1 MSDIERA
8 YQALVDK
15 SPTYDLMWQ
24 YYEGAQPLRYSTERL
39 EEVFRTLTVHF
50 QQNWC
55 ACIVDAALDRINLLR
70 FEVSENEAATQRLN
84 ELWESTELSLDEND
98 AHTAALVCGE
108 SFIVVWPDT
117 DGQVQAYYHDP
128 RLVHLF
134 YDRENP
140 RLKQFAAKW
149 WVADDERRYLT
160 LYYADRLE
168 HYVSH
173 GKSENVSNVAAFEP
187 TDVPVVANPYGIV
200 PVFHLRRERR
210 AIRSELG
217 NITSLQDAVNKLLA
231 DMMVAAEFGA
241 FRQRYVISQADPGR
255 LKNAPNEI
263 WALPSGDGAGQ
274 QTSVGE
280 FEQTDLSVYLS
291 AIDKLSTSMA
301 VITRTPKHYL
311 YAQGGDPSGE
321 ALIAMEAPL
330 NRKVQQYL
338 ERFTVAWQQV
348 GTFLLQLSGMTVDP
362 MSVTAV
368 FEPVETIQPLTES
381 IIRQNSVSAGIP
393 LVTQLSRE
401 GWTDAELAQ
410 MAKEEATARKAQ
422 VNSLAAGLLE
432 QQRRFD
438 QGQTEPGRAPAE
450 DAEQ

>member
-1 MSDIERA
+1 MTDLERA

-15 SPTYDLMWQ
+15 SPTYDMLWR
-24 YYEGAQPLRYSTERL
+24 YYEGTQPLRYSTERL
-39 EEVFRTLTVHF
+39 QEVFRTLTVRF

-70 FEVSENEAATQRLN
+70 FEVAGNDPATERLN
-84 ELWESTELSLDEND
+84 ALWESTELSLDEND
-98 AHTAALVCGE
+98 AHAAALVCGE
-108 SFIVVWPDT
+108 SFVVVWPDA

-128 RLVHLF
+128 RMMHLF
-134 YDRENP
+134 YGRENP
-140 RLKQFAAKW
+140 RIKQFAAKW
-149 WVADDERRYLT
+149 WVGDDERRYLT
-160 LYYADRLE
+160 LYYPDRVE
-168 HYVSH
+168 HYVSK
-173 GKSENVSNVAAFEP
+173 GKSTNVSSASAFEP
-187 TDVPVVANPYGIV
+187 TDDPVAPNPYGIV

-210 AIRSELG
+210 AIRSEMG

-241 FRQRYVISQADPGR
+241 FRQRYVISQVDPGR

-263 WALPSGDGAGQ
+263 WAIPAGDGAGQ
-274 QTSVGE
+274 STSVGE
-280 FEQTDLSVYLS
+280 FEQSDLGVYLA

-301 VITRTPKHYL
+301 VITRTPKHYF

-338 ERFTVAWQQV
+338 ERFTVVWQQI
-348 GTFLLQLSGMTVDP
+348 GTFLLQLSGMAVDP
-362 MSVTAV
+362 MDVTAV

-393 LVTQLSRE
+393 LATQLSRE
-401 GWTDAELAQ
+401 GWTDAELDA
-410 MAKEEATARKAQ
+410 MAKEEATVRKAQ

-438 QGQTEPGRAPAE
+438 QGRTEPAPAE
-450 DAEQ
+450 SDEE

>member
-1 MSDIERA
+1 MTDLERA
-8 YQALVDK
+8 YNALVGK
-15 SPTYDLMWQ
+15 APAYDMLWS
-24 YYEGAQPLRYSTERL
+24 YYDGIQPLRYSTERL
-39 EEVFRTLTVHF
+39 EEVFRSLTVHF

-55 ACIVDAALDRINLLR
+55 ACIVDAALDRINLMR
-70 FEVSENEAATQRLN
+70 FEVAGNEVATERLN

-98 AHTAALVCGE
+98 AHAAALVCGE
-108 SFIVVWPDT
+108 SFIVVWPDA
-117 DGQVQAYYHDP
+117 DGTVQAYYHDP

-168 HYVSH
+168 HYVSR
-173 GKSENVSNVAAFEP
+173 GKSESVSNAAAFEP
-187 TDVPVVANPYGIV
+187 TDEPVVANPYGVV

-241 FRQRYVISQADPGR
+241 FRQRYVISQVDPGR

-263 WALPSGDGAGQ
+263 WSIPAGDGAGQ
-274 QTSVGE
+274 ATSVGE
-280 FEQTDLSVYLS
+280 FEQSDLSVYLS

-301 VITRTPKHYL
+301 VITRTPKHYF

-338 ERFTVAWQQV
+338 ERFTVVWQQIAV
-348 GTFLLQLSGMTVDP
+348 FLLQLSGMAVDP
-362 MSVTAV
+362 MTVSAV

-393 LVTQLSRE
+393 LATQLARE
-401 GWTDAELAQ
+401 GWTDAELDA
-410 MAKEEATARKAQ
+410 MAAEEKAVRTAQ

-438 QGQTEPGRAPAE
+438 RGEVGPPTAQG
-450 DAEQ
+450 DAE